1 MPQERRRGPAHFTRS
16 TCRGGNRLRPLVLV
30 FSAALALSTVAPGSR
45 ALAQS
50 AAVPAASAGI
60 EGVVVDAGSGLP
72 LAGAT
77 VAVVDRAAR
86 TTTDGAGRFH
96 LDGLAAGVFRL
107 RIERAGYQPALSDD
121 LALVAGSASAVT
133 LALQRAPSA
142 QTLQVIGST
151 STRAASSLQRASTI
165 SRTLTTE
172 ALALAGVDRAEEAL
186 RNLPAITTSVAG
198 DGGSLGKY
206 LPLQMRGLGALET
219 TFAIDG
225 HPVALGFPGGFNYQL
240 TPIAAFRD
248 VVVTYGSG
256 SNLSGASA
264 IGGVIDMRTLEPT
277 ADKRL
282 GIMQGYGTFD
292 RLSTTVHATGTQ
304 GRLGYAF
311 AYGVSGF
318 DGPFRHQRIYQPS
331 ASVDASS
338 PDPAIRATG
347 TYDADAGAV
356 ARSGLAK
363 LRYELSDFDRVTFT
377 TTLASFDND
386 KTGNGD
392 TDYIDRVVA
401 LATGNQLLANY
412 KPSSFPSL
420 PACPAGTFV
429 ATNLNGKPNGFGPD
443 GKPDGGITC
452 QTPQQYATF
461 HTGFAGTGPDSE
473 RLDLLDEHL
482 AFEHVRGGRQ
492 FRVDAFT
499 DKHLYTIDRTRA
511 LPFKLAPGDS
521 SQSSLAQLSAG
532 ETGVTVSYDVSGRS
546 NTVGAGATYL
556 NVPYTLG
563 LVFPRFRSF
572 GAPTPHQEGAFVRD
586 VYRAPGSP
594 LTVLANVLLQGST
607 ATHVTS
613 LDPRV
618 SVVYAPTP
626 RDVVRFSAGGTT
638 TQPSG
643 DELGQPFLG
652 VPLGQ
657 SGSGGGIVCRG
668 LNTIGIAP
676 STVLH
681 PERGVDQELTYGHG
695 FGGDSQVQIALY
707 NVNVYDKLYQAL
719 LPLSQAGTGFI
730 DPAFLAQ
737 QTAAVA
743 AVCGAS
749 AAPSL
754 LGVSGNFN
762 VGQLRARG
770 FTLSGRQR
778 IDRRT
783 FVDYDWTLDSTA
795 LVSAPATLFQANL
808 TLVPG
813 SQLPHLPLHTLE
825 AALDRLV
832 GRVDVRYTLHAVSAN
847 NTKALPA
854 YDFSDLR
861 LSTAV
866 GHDVLSVAVTNLFNQ
881 YADIRGL
888 RGEGVPLALNAYA
901 APGAYVPYIG
911 AAATE
916 RYALPFRRIQVN
928 YELRLR

>member
-1 MPQERRRGPAHFTRS
+1 MV
-16 TCRGGNRLRPLVLV
+16 NRLRPLVLV
-30 FSAALALSTVAPGSR
+30 VSAALALGAIASGSL
-45 ALAQS
+45 AVAQS
-50 AAVPAASAGI
+50 APPAAAATAAV

-86 TTTDGAGRFH
+86 ATTDDAGRFR
-96 LDGLAAGVFRL
+96 LDGLGAGIYRL
-107 RIERAGYQPALSDD
+107 RIERAGYQPALSDE
-121 LALVAGSASAVT
+121 LALVAGSGTAVT
-133 LALQRAPSA
+133 LALARAPSA

-151 STRAASSLQRASTI
+151 ATRASASLQRASTI
-165 SRTLTTE
+165 SRTLSTE
-172 ALALAGVDRAEEAL
+172 TLALGGVDRAEEAL
-186 RNLPAITTSVAG
+186 RNLPAITTSVTG

-206 LPLQMRGLGALET
+206 LPLQVRGIGALET

-277 ADKRL
+277 ADRRASL
-282 GIMQGYGTFD
+282 LQGYGTFD
-292 RLSTTVHATGTQ
+292 RLSTTLRVTGTQ

-311 AYGVSGF
+311 AYGASGL

-338 PDPAIRATG
+338 SDPAIRATG

-356 ARSGLAK
+356 SHDGLAK
-363 LRYELSDFDRVTFT
+363 LRYDLSENDRITFT
-377 TTLASFDND
+377 TTLAAFDND

-392 TDYIDRVVA
+392 TDYIDHVVA
-401 LATGNQLLANY
+401 LATGNQLLGAY
-412 KPSSFPSL
+412 KPASFPTL

-452 QTPQQYATF
+452 QTPQQYAAF
-461 HTGFAGTGPDSE
+461 HTGYAGTGPDAE
-473 RLDLLDEHL
+473 RLDLVDEHL

-492 FRVDAFT
+492 FRIDAFT

-521 SQSSLAQLSAG
+521 SQSSLAQLGSG
-532 ETGVTVSYDVSGRS
+532 EAGVTVSYDVSGRS

-556 NVPYTLG
+556 NLPYTLA
-563 LVFPRFRSF
+563 LTFPRFASY
-572 GAPTPHQEGAFVRD
+572 GAPTPHQAGAFVRD

-594 LTVLANVLLQGST
+594 LTVLANLLLQGST

-613 LDPRV
+613 LDPRL

-626 RDVVRFSAGGTT
+626 RDVVRISAGGTT

-643 DELGQPFLG
+643 DQLGQPFLG
-652 VPLGQ
+652 EPLGQ
-657 SGSGGGIVCRG
+657 SGSGGGIVCGG
-668 LNTIGIAP
+668 LNAIGIAP

-681 PERGVDQELTYGHG
+681 PERGVDQEITYGHG
-695 FGGDSQVQIALY
+695 FGGDSQVQLALY

-719 LPLSQAGTGFI
+719 LPLAQSGTGFI

-754 LGVSGNFN
+754 LAVSGNFN

-795 LVSAPATLFQANL
+795 LVSAPAALFQANL

-825 AALDRLV
+825 AALDRLI
-832 GRVDVRYTLHAVSAN
+832 GRVDVRYTIHAISAN

-854 YDFSDLR
+854 YAFSDLR
-861 LSTAV
+861 LSAPLGRDAV
-866 GHDVLSVAVTNLFNQ
+866 SLSISNLFDQ

-901 APGAYVPYIG
+901 PPGAYAAYIG

-916 RYALPFRRIQVN
+916 RYALPYRRIGLT
-928 YELRLR
+928 YELRVR